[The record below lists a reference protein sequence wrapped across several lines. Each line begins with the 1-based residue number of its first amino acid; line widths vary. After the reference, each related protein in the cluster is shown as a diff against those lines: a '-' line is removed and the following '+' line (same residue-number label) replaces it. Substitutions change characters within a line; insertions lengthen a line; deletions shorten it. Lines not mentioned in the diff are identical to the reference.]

1 MFVFLSFGFSSLLLI
16 VAFDVVSIASNWCT
30 ELLACVVLSADACS
44 KIGWN
49 AI

>member
-1 MFVFLSFGFSSLLLI
+1 MLF
-16 VAFDVVSIASNWCT
+16 VAFDVVDTTSDRCV
-30 ELLACVVLSADACS
+30 ELLACIILSADACS